1 MRARRDFRS
10 LAEVALPLRGRLA
23 AGDPTELL
31 RSAFHLAPGSV
42 RAEIREETLTIR
54 TQDKTVRFALEGA
67 EPQILSWF
75 HQNGFTGLRRVAW
88 SAV

>member
-10 LAEVALPLRGRLA
+10 LAEIASPLRGRLA
-23 AGDPTELL
+23 SGDPTEIL

-42 RAEIREETLTIR
+42 RAEVREETLMIR

-75 HQNGFTGLRRVAW
+75 HKNGFEGLRRVTW
-88 SAV
+88 FAV